1 MIKERL
7 LLLVLFVCVS
17 TTFFAQSL
25 VVTQSFLELPNTTVL
40 DAYGEKFSKWRKL
53 AMDDTFPYVLIRVGL
68 EGTPQEIVQAK
79 QMLGLYLGTQ
89 TAVEAIDRSAN
100 EELLF
105 LVPKRARLIE
115 LTCGDGCASQIIMN
129 NIALTS
135 NKVYY
140 GRVHYVPYANMFGD
154 MMGGSRQ
161 KFQFSVKPNKA
172 VVEVFVDGNRE
183 LWPVVNGVASKMLN
197 YGTYRYRVSADQ
209 YYSEDNSFMVSPLST
224 EMQVS
229 LRPKFG
235 WLTVDGDTQ
244 AYGAHVFAMNTETE
258 EITPLGTVPLQRAE
272 LATSRYTLIVIQEKY
287 KDYVATFTVREAEN
301 TTIRPNLV
309 PNYSTVTLSASPMAD
324 IYIDGRKL
332 GKGEWNGTLEYG
344 TYVVETR
351 QQSHHSAYTT
361 LTFSAGDA
369 NVAYTLNNPKP
380 MYGAL
385 IVDGNP
391 VDAMIW
397 IDNEPKGITPMVFNQ
412 ILVGEHKVRIA
423 KEGYAYHDQLVTIE
437 EGDDQIVTYTL
448 NQMDSLSHS
457 SMSLMMNPLADTHLF
472 KVKDVNF
479 AMVKVKAGTFIMGAT
494 SEQLDDMNDNEIPIH
509 QVSISD
515 FYMGQ
520 TEVTQ
525 ALWQAVMGENPS
537 SFPSNPSNP
546 VENVSWEDCQT
557 FIRKLNQLTGQTF
570 RLPTEAEWEFA
581 ARGGG
586 DTIDYKYAGDSIP
599 NNVAWYVDNSAETT
613 HIVAMKNP
621 NQLGLYDMSGN
632 VCEWCQDW
640 YGMYEMSHQKNPQ
653 GPASGSYRV
662 YRGGSWYFDS
672 RYARVSQRNY
682 HTSTFSNY
690 NIGLRLALTT
700 IADEQVIQAEHQ
712 AKEPVA
718 PAITDSTNI
727 VEVAGISFAM
737 IDVKGGS
744 FVMGGTEEQG
754 ADAMGGERPTRQ
766 ITISDFAMS
775 QTEVTQALWQAVMGT
790 NPSVDTT
797 YSLNPVT
804 NVTWEDCQLFIAKLN
819 ELTQQKFRLPTE
831 AEWEYAARGGHKMTK
846 TKYAGSDHVND
857 VAWHMENSERT
868 VQPIGQKRP
877 NELGLYDMS
886 GNAREWCQDWFATY
900 EGNNLTDPQG
910 PKSGVY
916 RVVRGGGAMQPSRTT
931 RVSFRNGYAVNEAF
945 ADLGLRLV
953 RVTNSLDNMPVKKR
967 EISMKEPTLRFEVGD
982 VSFTMVKVPSGTF
995 VMGATAEQGEEIYD
1009 WEKPKHYVTV
1019 SDFYIGQT
1027 EVTQALWAAVM
1038 DTVPSI
1044 FQNQPSNP
1052 VENVTWDECQV
1063 FIQRLNRLTGVTFR
1077 LPTEAEWEFAARGGT
1092 NSKNTKC
1099 AGAAKPDDVAWFR
1112 DNSLSTTH
1120 PVGLKLPNELGLYD
1134 MNGNVWEW
1142 CNDWY
1147 GPYSAESL
1155 INPTGP
1161 ETSDANL
1168 RIIRGGSWAYNALN
1182 CRNSVR
1188 HGQVSTE
1195 RKVDIGLRLAL

>member
-1 MIKERL
+1 MKKTKILSVL
-7 LLLVLFVCVS
+7 LFLWIGLVPLS
-17 TTFFAQSL
+17 AQS
-25 VVTQSFLELPNTTVL
+25 VRITQELTLHPFATVL
-40 DAYGEKFSKWRKL
+40 PMYKNEFGSFEKPK
-53 AMDDTFPYVLIRVGL
+53 MTDTFPFAVIRMHL
-68 EGTPQEIVQAK
+68 EGNGQAVK
-79 QMLGLYLGTQ
+79 AAKELFTLDMGQMTG
-89 TAVEAIDRSAN
+89 VESKCTTYSNQI
-100 EELLF
+100 LF
-105 LVPKRARLIE
+105 LVPARRPYIYID
-115 LTCGDGCASQIIMN
+115 CGDGCDQV
-129 NIALTS
+129 LLS
-135 NKVYY
+135 NMQQLKSNRVYDCTVQFTPEQEY
-140 GRVHYVPYANMFGD
+140 AAPTTTQAPQRQFFKFRVTPAN
-154 MMGGSRQ
+154 
-161 KFQFSVKPNKA
+161 A
-172 VVEVFVDGNRE
+172 VVTIVENGAQEILPMRE
-183 LWPVVNGVASKMLN
+183 GGIASKMLN
-197 YGTYRYRVSADQ
+197 YGTYNYSIAADKYHTKEGSFTVSATQ
-209 YYSEDNSFMVSPLST
+209 T
-224 EMQVS
+224 EMTVDLLPQ
-229 LRPKFG
+229 FG
-235 WLTVDGDTQ
+235 WLTITGDNISQ
-244 AYGAHVFAMNTETE
+244 GGYVFATNTATGGM
-258 EITPLGTVPLQRAE
+258 IQLGTIPLNNRE
-272 LATSRYTLIVIQEKY
+272 MSSGVYTLRVQKEKY
-287 KDYVATFTVREAEN
+287 KDYSTTITIEEGKI
-301 TTIRPNLV
+301 TTIRPSLEANFAQ
-309 PNYSTVTLSASPMAD
+309 VTLTTNEGAD
-324 IYIDGRKL
+324 IYVDGNRL
-332 GKGEWNGTLEYG
+332 GTTRWTGTLELG
-344 TYVVETR
+344 EHSVEAR
-351 QQSHHSAYTT
+351 QASHHSAYTNVRIT
-361 LTFSAGDA
+361 PQSAEQTI
-369 NVAYTLNNPKP
+369 TLNNPLP
-380 MYGAL
+380 IYGSL
-385 IVDGNP
+385 IVDGSP
-391 VDAMIW
+391 ADVAVYVDGKKVGTSPLFVSELLIGTHTIRLEKDGYDQQEKTVQIA
-397 IDNEPKGITPMVFNQ
+397 ENQ
-412 ILVGEHKVRIA
+412 ESMLDFTLA
-423 KEGYAYHDQLVTIE
+423 KETPKALPQPVPDASSTG
-437 EGDDQIVTYTL
+437 
-448 NQMDSLSHS
+448 NQTFTVNGVSFTMV
-457 SMSLMMNPLADTHLF
+457 A
-472 KVKDVNF
+472 VK
-479 AMVKVKAGTFIMGAT
+479 GSTFTMGAT
-494 SEQLDDMNDNEIPIH
+494 VEQGSNFNDDEYPTH
-509 QVSISD
+509 QVTLSD
-515 FYMGQ
+515 YYIGE

-525 ALWQAVMGENPS
+525 ELWKAVMG
-537 SFPSNPSNP
+537 SNPSNFSGTNLP
-546 VENVSWEDCQT
+546 VEKVSWDDCQT

-662 YRGGSWYFDS
+662 YRGGSWFFDS

-682 HTSTFSNY
+682 HTSTFSHY

-727 VEVAGISFAM
+727 VEVAGISFVM

-953 RVTNSLDNMPVKKR
+953 RVTNSLDNKTQPIDR
-967 EISMKEPTLRFEVGD
+967 QELP
-982 VSFTMVKVPSGTF
+982 FT
-995 VMGATAEQGEEIYD
+995 
-1009 WEKPKHYVTV
+1009 H
-1019 SDFYIGQT
+1019 
-1027 EVTQALWAAVM
+1027 
-1038 DTVPSI
+1038 
-1044 FQNQPSNP
+1044 
-1052 VENVTWDECQV
+1052 
-1063 FIQRLNRLTGVTFR
+1063 
-1077 LPTEAEWEFAARGGT
+1077 
-1092 NSKNTKC
+1092 
-1099 AGAAKPDDVAWFR
+1099 
-1112 DNSLSTTH
+1112 
-1120 PVGLKLPNELGLYD
+1120 
-1134 MNGNVWEW
+1134 
-1142 CNDWY
+1142 
-1147 GPYSAESL
+1147 
-1155 INPTGP
+1155 
-1161 ETSDANL
+1161 
-1168 RIIRGGSWAYNALN
+1168 
-1182 CRNSVR
+1182 
-1188 HGQVSTE
+1188 
-1195 RKVDIGLRLAL
+1195 